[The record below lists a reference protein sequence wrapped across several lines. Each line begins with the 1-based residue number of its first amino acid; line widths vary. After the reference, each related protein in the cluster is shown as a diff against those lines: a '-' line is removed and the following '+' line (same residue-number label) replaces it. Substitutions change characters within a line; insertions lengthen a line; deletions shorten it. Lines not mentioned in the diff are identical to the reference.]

1 MDQALQ
7 GEGYS
12 LFRARSR
19 EEALRELG
27 DRDIQIALVVSTLP
41 DGTRRILCGPCERST
56 PDQPLQVLLL
66 AEIQKDEQ
74 VKKSVES
81 GADDFIR
88 VPYEPVELQARTRAA
103 QMRWENQ
110 ANLVKER
117 EFYRI
122 AVAEEERLSSLVLD
136 QNLNLKDAY
145 EKIRRLNEELE
156 KANTEL
162 ELIAAFDSLSGLLNR
177 RSLFTRISIEIERSI
192 RLDVP
197 LTGLMIDIDKFKG
210 INDNYGHQCGDMVIR
225 EIGARLQAGLR
236 KYDYAGRYGGE
247 EFFVVLSNSTE
258 QQASGIAERFRKD
271 MEDLRFECGGESISV
286 TVSIGAARYVAGREP
301 GILDRAGGP
310 RHVPGKAVGAQQGRA
325 GLVPR
330 LHGTLTLVRPSLHF
344 RSKTTLPRGARCD
357 RAEMAA
363 VSRRPVE
370 PDLDNASAG
379 TVTATQRPPRAP
391 WAAFFLPPRRRGVSW
406 T

>member
-1 MDQALQ
+1 MNILLVAHDEENLVKMDQALQ
-7 GEGYS
+7 GQGYS
-12 LFRARSR
+12 LSRTSSR
-19 EEALRELG
+19 EETLRELA
-27 DRDIQIALVVSTLP
+27 DRDIQIALLSSSLPGESTQDLV
-41 DGTRRILCGPCERST
+41 RAMRKVH
-56 PDQPLQVLLL
+56 PDQPLQILLL
-66 AEIQKDEQ
+66 AEVQKDEQ

-81 GADDFIR
+81 GSDDFIR

-103 QMRWENQ
+103 QLRWENQ

-197 LTGLMIDIDKFKG
+197 LTGLMIDIDKFKSV
-210 INDNYGHQCGDMVIR
+210 NDNYGHQCGDMVIR
-225 EIGARLQAGLR
+225 GIGARLQAGLR

-247 EFFVVLSNSTE
+247 EFFVVLSNSNE
-258 QQASGIAERFRKD
+258 QQAFGIAERFRKD
-271 MEDLRFECGGESISV
+271 MEELRYQCGGESIGV
-286 TVSIGAARYVAGREP
+286 TVSIGAARYAQGESQESWIERV
-301 GILDRAGGP
+301 DRAMYQA
-310 RHVPGKAVGAQQGRA
+310 KQSGRNRI
-325 GLVPR
+325 V
-330 LHGTLTLVRPSLHF
+330 
-344 RSKTTLPRGARCD
+344 
-357 RAEMAA
+357 
-363 VSRRPVE
+363 
-370 PDLDNASAG
+370 LD
-379 TVTATQRPPRAP
+379 
-391 WAAFFLPPRRRGVSW
+391 
-406 T
+406 

>member
-1 MDQALQ
+1 MNILLVAHDEENLAEMDQALQ

-27 DRDIQIALVVSTLP
+27 DHDIQIALLSSRLP
-41 DGTRRILCGPCERST
+41 GGSAHDLVGAMRKVH

-66 AEIQKDEQ
+66 AEVQKDEQ

-81 GADDFIR
+81 GSDDFIR
-88 VPYEPVELQARTRAA
+88 VPYEPVELQARARAA
-103 QMRWENQ
+103 GLRWETQ

-136 QNLNLKDAY
+136 QNLNLKEAY

-197 LTGLMIDIDKFKG
+197 LTGLMIDIDKFKNV
-210 INDNYGHQCGDMVIR
+210 NDNFGHQCGDIVIR
-225 EIGARLQAGLR
+225 ERGARLLAGLR

-247 EFFVVLSNSTE
+247 EFFVVLSNSNE
-258 QQASGIAERFRKD
+258 QQALGIAERFRKD
-271 MEDLRFECGGESISV
+271 MEELRHQCGGESIGV
-286 TVSIGAARYVAGREP
+286 TVSIGVACYAP
-301 GILDRAGGP
+301 GESQESWIERVDRAMYLA
-310 RHVPGKAVGAQQGRA
+310 KQSGRNRI
-325 GLVPR
+325 VM
-330 LHGTLTLVRPSLHF
+330 
-344 RSKTTLPRGARCD
+344 D
-357 RAEMAA
+357 
-363 VSRRPVE
+363 
-370 PDLDNASAG
+370 
-379 TVTATQRPPRAP
+379 
-391 WAAFFLPPRRRGVSW
+391 
-406 T
+406 